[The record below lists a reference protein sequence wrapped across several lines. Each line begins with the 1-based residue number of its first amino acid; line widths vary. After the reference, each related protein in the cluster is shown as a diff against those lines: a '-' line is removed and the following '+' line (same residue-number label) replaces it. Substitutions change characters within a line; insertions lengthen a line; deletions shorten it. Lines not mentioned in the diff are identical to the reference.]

1 MKAVPF
7 PLKQIIINGIK
18 GFEKDGG
25 ALIFFEQCKALRAK
39 FEYQMDMHKY
49 KVVAVTSSIAEEG
62 KTSICANLA
71 ANLASI
77 GRKKVLL
84 IDADL
89 RKCELARFFNI
100 SPKLG
105 LTEFLRG
112 SASLEKVIHKPTE
125 ELYFIPGGGRITD
138 ASELLAGDKFRSF
151 LKEMRSRFDIVLL
164 DTPPILPVADTLSL
178 RDQID
183 GFILIFRMGFTP
195 HVMLRQIVD
204 EIEKEKILGVVLNYV
219 EPRRQ
224 KYYERYYGKYYHKN
238 SA

>member
-1 MKAVPF
+1 MKTIPF

-25 ALIFFEQCKALRAK
+25 ALIFFEQFKALRAK
-39 FEYQMDMHKY
+39 FEYQVDMHKY

-62 KTSICANLA
+62 KTTICANLA

-89 RKCELARFFNI
+89 RKCELAPYLKI
-100 SPKLG
+100 SSKPG
-105 LTEFLRG
+105 LTEILRG
-112 SASLEKVIHKPTE
+112 SASLENGIHKSTG
-125 ELYFIPGGGRITD
+125 ELYVIPGGERITD
-138 ASELLAGDKFRSF
+138 ASDLLAGDKFRSL
-151 LKEMRSRFDIVLL
+151 LKEMRSRFDFVLL
-164 DTPPILPVADTLSL
+164 DTPPILPVADTMSL

-204 EIEKEKILGVVLNYV
+204 EIEKEKILGVVLNQV
-219 EPRRQ
+219 EPHRQ
-224 KYYERYYGKYYHKN
+224 KYYARYYGKYYHKN
-238 SA
+238 